1 MTRITSVCA
10 CRSVRERRP
19 RVRPHVRPATSRL
32 LRHNSQLGRC
42 ICLPRQVIDSRRCTN
57 EHVVGPATELRLI
70 GLRIQDGQTA
80 WQLPIGLKVAVEND
94 YVVSVREGTAEV
106 YEISS

>member
-1 MTRITSVCA
+1 
-10 CRSVRERRP
+10 
-19 RVRPHVRPATSRL
+19 
-32 LRHNSQLGRC
+32 
-42 ICLPRQVIDSRRCTN
+42 
-57 EHVVGPATELRLI
+57 VGPATELRLI